1 MAKQQQEERGATGNL
16 LVETRVEHM
25 AARWFSLCC
34 LSLHG
39 AASFA
44 SGGQAADTLN
54 ARSLVSFDSGE
65 QGELYGKLCGTG
77 HLTQARVPAVDHPNV
92 N

>member
-1 MAKQQQEERGATGNL
+1 
-16 LVETRVEHM
+16 M

-34 LSLHG
+34 LALRG

-54 ARSLVSFDSGE
+54 ARGLVSFDSGE
-65 QGELYGKLCGTG
+65 QGELYGKLYGAG
-77 HLTQARVPAVDHPNV
+77 H
-92 N
+92 